1 MINTP
6 ASGLL
11 CSELCKSSRTG
22 TITFDVRVD
31 RNSYDVDDQSQ

>member
-22 TITFDVRVD
+22 TITFDVRMD
-31 RNSYDVDDQSQ
+31 GNSDDVNDQSQ